1 MILTHCARIKDFN
14 HTSWA
19 EIRAFYE
26 ICLMHRIV
34 DNVEMRDYQELNQTV
49 YTSDL
54 TVFAA
59 GDQMHPTIVD
69 LANNCKNLYVVIQDP
84 NWPTSLHQIN
94 REFHLITP
102 FQSLKDLDLEE
113 IKSILKKN
121 ISTLKV
127 DRIASHSLVNF
138 GDMMAYNTDYANLYY
153 SNMRKSDILTVKDRT
168 VYVGSLKKDRIS
180 FLASY
185 AKLNPIDFFG
195 NFTEEDF
202 LKMSGVSKQDLLDAR
217 FMGRTSSP
225 FEVSSVYQRYSKVL
239 FSPDDKISELDT
251 SYIRFA
257 EMCLAKA
264 RVENTSSRSD
274 VKKILTDLTDDTG
287 RLSWSNFVTRARSS
301 NLISQIRK
309 AYSEK
314 E

>member
-69 LANNCKNLYVVIQDP
+69 LANNCRNLYIVIQDP

-121 ISTLKV
+121 IPTLKV

-153 SNMRKSDILTVKDRT
+153 SNMCKSDILTVKDRT

-239 FSPDDKISELDT
+239 FAPDDKISELDT

>member
-69 LANNCKNLYVVIQDP
+69 LANNCRNLYIVIQDP

-121 ISTLKV
+121 IPTLKV

-168 VYVGSLKKDRIS
+168 VYVGSLKKDRIA

-185 AKLNPIDFFG
+185 AKSNPIDFFG

-202 LKMSGVSKQDLLDAR
+202 LKMSGVSKTNLLDVR

-239 FSPDDKISELDT
+239 FAPDDKISELDT

-264 RVENTSSRSD
+264 RVESTSNRSD
-274 VKKILTDLTDDTG
+274 VKKVLDDLTDETC

>member
-69 LANNCKNLYVVIQDP
+69 LANNCRNLYIVIQDP

-94 REFHLITP
+94 REFHLLTP
-102 FQSLKDLDLEE
+102 FQSLKDLNLEE

-121 ISTLKV
+121 IPTLKV

-239 FSPDDKISELDT
+239 FAPDDKISELDT

-274 VKKILTDLTDDTG
+274 VKKILTDLTDYTG

>member
-1 MILTHCARIKDFN
+1 
-14 HTSWA
+14 
-19 EIRAFYE
+19 
-26 ICLMHRIV
+26 
-34 DNVEMRDYQELNQTV
+34 
-49 YTSDL
+49 
-54 TVFAA
+54 
-59 GDQMHPTIVD
+59 MHPTIVD
-69 LANNCKNLYVVIQDP
+69 LANNCRNLYIVIQDP

-121 ISTLKV
+121 IPTLKV

-239 FSPDDKISELDT
+239 FAPDDKISELDT

>member
-239 FSPDDKISELDT
+239 FAPDDKISELDT

-274 VKKILTDLTDDTG
+274 VKKILADLTDDTG

>member
-217 FMGRTSSP
+217 FMCRTSSP

-239 FSPDDKISELDT
+239 FAPDDKISELDT

-274 VKKILTDLTDDTG
+274 VKKILADLTDDTG

>member
-69 LANNCKNLYVVIQDP
+69 LANNCKNLHVVIQDP

-239 FSPDDKISELDT
+239 FAPDDKISELDT